1 MDLPRFLTLSD
12 VADVLKVS
20 AHQAYTLVR
29 SGDLAAI
36 RVGGRG
42 EWRISEADLADFIA
56 RQYAEVRRDRVRD
69 AVH

>member
-12 VADVLKVS
+12 VADLLNVS
-20 AHQAYTLVR
+20 AHQAYLLVR
-29 SGDLAAI
+29 TGDLAAI

-42 EWRISEADLADFIA
+42 EWRISEADLAEFIA

>member
-12 VADVLKVS
+12 VADVLNVS